1 MTLNDRER
9 FILHLTAL
17 LVIEHI
23 SNESNLKGLPEYIR
37 KNRTRGLSED
47 DVSKI
52 TDEIFEEMVF
62 GKTIYEEYEE
72 RVHGNL

>member
-23 SNESNLKGLPEYIR
+23 SNETNLKGLPEYIR
-37 KNRTRGLSED
+37 KNRARALSEK
-47 DVSKI
+47 DVSEI

-72 RVHGNL
+72 KVHGNL